1 MEEKKYFKVLARDSK
16 SGIGKD
22 GMPYC
27 FESLTIDFYG
37 KSAKVGLSEN
47 MEVKPGHFVKLGFCT
62 VLIWGS
68 RGDDATYKASFFGG
82 SQVQPI

>member
-62 VLIWGS
+62 RRSYGCAEVVATAVEVLKQEVKGE
-68 RGDDATYKASFFGG
+68 
-82 SQVQPI
+82 

>member
-47 MEVKPGHFVKLGFCT
+47 MEVN
-62 VLIWGS
+62 
-68 RGDDATYKASFFGG
+68 RGIS
-82 SQVQPI
+82 